1 MDTLSGQERERL
13 DEILQIGERGSA
25 SLEDVRTSVLSTLGG
40 GEREVASTRGIWVRD
55 EDGNKLWHVLR
66 GTKLVNCKKLGA
78 DDLPEDNYRPT
89 VAHELIPGVCSLE
102 TTVVFPWE
110 LTILS

>member
-13 DEILQIGERGSA
+13 DEILANWERGSA

-55 EDGNKLWHVLR
+55 EDGNKLSAIAR

-78 DDLPEDNYRPT
+78 DDLPETITDRRSLMSYSWGLP
-89 VAHELIPGVCSLE
+89 SLE
-102 TTVVFPWE
+102 TRRSCF
-110 LTILS
+110 LGS